1 MTPSLCQPVKF
12 ICVFYLYFIVNA
24 WRQLEIDFTEKWQA
38 ELIDNMWNQE
48 NIHIYKNTAHQVI
61 YVFGSLNGFLMEIYW
76 EFSSW
81 PESNKVL
88 QAFTAKSAFGAYLA
102 TAAW

>member
-12 ICVFYLYFIVNA
+12 ICVFCLHFIFNA

-48 NIHIYKNTAHQVI
+48 NIHIYKNTQVI
-61 YVFGSLNGFLMEIYW
+61 YVFGSLNTYFDGDLLRIQNQTQ
-76 EFSSW
+76 FSKHLQ
-81 PESNKVL
+81 PGLPLLHILPQLHDNK
-88 QAFTAKSAFGAYLA
+88 
-102 TAAW
+102 W